1 MELPPPQD
9 ASRPYSLAVVC
20 LGNICRSPTAQVVL
34 ERRLTEAGLADAV
47 RVTSAGTGDWHVG
60 EPMDRRAAGALR
72 GAGYDPSRHRAQQ
85 VDPSWFERYD
95 VLLVMDASNRADV
108 RALALCDEDR
118 ERVAMFRAWD
128 PKGGPDVDV
137 PDPWYGD
144 ADGFADVLEMVERTA
159 AELVEA
165 LGERVRGGWS

>member
-9 ASRPYSLAVVC
+9 RSRPYSLAVVC

-34 ERRLTEAGLADAV
+34 ERRLADTGLADAV

-72 GAGYDPSRHRAQQ
+72 SEGYDSSRHRAQQ

-95 VLLVMDASNRADV
+95 ALLVMDASNRADV
-108 RALALCDEDR
+108 RALAPTDEDR
-118 ERVAMFRAWD
+118 DRVLMFRAWD
-128 PKGGPDVDV
+128 PKGGPDADV

-144 ADGFADVLEMVERTA
+144 ADGFADVLELVERTS

-165 LGERVRGGWS
+165 LGERVRGGES

>member
-9 ASRPYSLAVVC
+9 RSWPYSLAVVC
-20 LGNICRSPTAQVVL
+20 FGNICCSPTAQVVL
-34 ERRLTEAGLADAV
+34 ERRLAEAGLGDAV

-60 EPMDRRAAGALR
+60 EPMDRRAAVALR
-72 GAGYDPSRHRAQQ
+72 GEGYDPSRHRAQQ

-95 VLLVMDASNRADV
+95 ALLVMDASNRADV
-108 RALALCDEDR
+108 RALAPTDEDR
-118 ERVAMFRAWD
+118 ERVLMFRAWD
-128 PKGGPDVDV
+128 PKGGPDADV

-144 ADGFADVLEMVERTA
+144 ADGFADVLELVERTS

-165 LGERVRGGWS
+165 LGERVRGGES